1 MSQLMQLNAGP
12 QKFVADCFLLLGPGE
27 LKACRLVCTTWSKFI
42 QKEVWNNPR
51 GKERLSEKLVQLWK
65 TAHPLPKELGR
76 FQVKKGFSHFFC
88 DDHHFL
94 WGLHD
99 DSGRAWVYKLSDDQP
114 AMTALT
120 PGMARPDN
128 SAGFNILAG
137 SDGVLASVA
146 WESIVTV
153 WSTNTSPIK
162 QLHCFSADSLHLLDA
177 SLSGQTTRVSDVHVV
192 TRSKIAIVVKHS
204 DPASCILHPDGP
216 YFASLVVMEKV
227 GSSWLDKILAS
238 FTSDYVSNLLSS
250 DGDVFASFMDIYNR
264 AAEKK
269 VTLWHGDE
277 NGKDIVLP
285 GSEGHLLA
293 VSMKLP
299 YLILGLNQ
307 ARGVGLIKVYRVMT
321 EDNPMEIKAN
331 AYLVK
336 SIGMWMWIGGVSFI
350 SNKFFVGWVECSGD
364 ETIVNLFEKSVLLDP
379 AVPPEN
385 TERRQ
390 VRMPG
395 WPSTVK
401 MNTTSL
407 VSLKCER
414 DEQGRIIW
422 LLLKKNFWTS
432 NNVV

>member
-1 MSQLMQLNAGP
+1 
-12 QKFVADCFLLLGPGE
+12 
-27 LKACRLVCTTWSKFI
+27 
-42 QKEVWNNPR
+42 
-51 GKERLSEKLVQLWK
+51 
-65 TAHPLPKELGR
+65 
-76 FQVKKGFSHFFC
+76 
-88 DDHHFL
+88 
-94 WGLHD
+94 
-99 DSGRAWVYKLSDDQP
+99 
-114 AMTALT
+114 
-120 PGMARPDN
+120 
-128 SAGFNILAG
+128 
-137 SDGVLASVA
+137 
-146 WESIVTV
+146 
-153 WSTNTSPIK
+153 
-162 QLHCFSADSLHLLDA
+162 
-177 SLSGQTTRVSDVHVV
+177 
-192 TRSKIAIVVKHS
+192 
-204 DPASCILHPDGP
+204 
-216 YFASLVVMEKV
+216 MEKV
-227 GSSWLDKILAS
+227 GSSWVNKILAS

-307 ARGVGLIKVYRVMT
+307 ARRVGLIKVYRVMT

-336 SIGMWMWIGGVSFI
+336 SIGMESGGVSFI
-350 SNKFFVGWVECSGD
+350 SNKFFLGWVECSGD